1 MPEATKCWKRWEG
14 SSLRALGEC
23 SPTDTWISDL
33 KPLRTVEEKISV
45 VLGHPVSG
53 PLSQQTRETD
63 TVVSQR
69 VVKLNLSVY
78 HKFLLR
84 RFINLLV
91 YENGIAIA
99 SSRTVLWLLDFATN
113 II

>member
-1 MPEATKCWKRWEG
+1 M
-14 SSLRALGEC
+14 
-23 SPTDTWISDL
+23 
-33 KPLRTVEEKISV
+33 EEKISI
-45 VLGHPVSG
+45 VLGHLVCG
-53 PLSQQTRETD
+53 PLSQQPWETD

-69 VVKLNLSVY
+69 VVKLNLSVH
-78 HKFLLR
+78 HKFLL

-91 YENGIAIA
+91 YEYGIAIS